1 MSEERKITDVIKAL
15 NKAGITKLEITYS
28 GGGDDGSFEEV
39 NFFKQ
44 ETEGTVAKLTKTV
57 PCTVDWT
64 KVLNLSDDEDYSDE
78 DFLGSVYGDQGRL
91 NQWYSFA
98 GEYSC
103 NGTITVNTETGEYD
117 DDGYHTTE
125 EPNNNSGNIY
135 KDPCR
140 DIFGKDVA

>member
-28 GGGDDGSFEEV
+28 GGHDDGSFEEV

-125 EPNNNSGNIY
+125 EPNSNSGNIY
-135 KDPCR
+135 KDSCR

>member
-15 NKAGITKLEITYS
+15 NKAGITKLEISYS

-64 KVLNLSDDEDYSDE
+64 KVLN
-78 DFLGSVYGDQGRL
+78 
-91 NQWYSFA
+91 
-98 GEYSC
+98 
-103 NGTITVNTETGEYD
+103 
-117 DDGYHTTE
+117 
-125 EPNNNSGNIY
+125 
-135 KDPCR
+135 
-140 DIFGKDVA
+140 

>member
-1 MSEERKITDVIKAL
+1 MSEEPKITDVIKAL

-28 GGGDDGSFEEV
+28 GGHDDGSFEEV

-103 NGTITVNTETGEYD
+103 SGTITVNTETGEYD

-125 EPNNNSGNIY
+125 EPSSNSGNIY
-135 KDPCR
+135 KDSCR